1 MPKKKHLYEVDLM
14 RCFFMFGVVLNH
26 VASTFAAALGN
37 KATPVGRFLV
47 SIHLI
52 LHFPRFGFMFIT
64 GLVLFLGYWGRPE
77 KQNWPVFW
85 KKRYIGSGIPY
96 LFWNG
101 LFLAFLLLTSGS
113 FSWNKWLTG
122 WLEAISK
129 GSQFLLRLIAGLE
142 APTAGEI
149 TMNGQKLSGLNQ
161 QAQVMFQDDRLLPWK
176 TVLGNLLMT
185 RPNWP
190 RTRSSTTP
198 CRSS

>member
-1 MPKKKHLYEVDLM
+1 MTKKKHLYEVDLM

-26 VASTFAAALGN
+26 VTSTFAATLGN
-37 KATPVGRFLV
+37 KATPAGRFLV
-47 SIHLI
+47 STHLI

-64 GLVLFLGYWGRPE
+64 VLVLFLGYWGRPE

-85 KKRYIGSGIPY
+85 KKRYIGSGISY

-129 GSQFLLRLIAGLE
+129 GNQFYFYYIFLMFQLYLIFPLVLKLFELFKKHLNLLLALSSIGYL
-142 APTAGEI
+142 
-149 TMNGQKLSGLNQ
+149 GQVLLSGRQ
-161 QAQVMFQDDRLLPWK
+161 P
-176 TVLGNLLMT
+176 
-185 RPNWP
+185 
-190 RTRSSTTP
+190 
-198 CRSS
+198 

>member
-1 MPKKKHLYEVDLM
+1 MTKKKHLYEVDLM

-37 KATPVGRFLV
+37 KATPAGRFLV
-47 SIHLI
+47 STHLI

-129 GSQFLLRLIAGLE
+129 GNQFYFS
-142 APTAGEI
+142 PP
-149 TMNGQKLSGLNQ
+149 SCP
-161 QAQVMFQDDRLLPWK
+161 LP
-176 TVLGNLLMT
+176 
-185 RPNWP
+185 
-190 RTRSSTTP
+190 SSCFRTTP
-198 CRSS
+198 SEPLMP